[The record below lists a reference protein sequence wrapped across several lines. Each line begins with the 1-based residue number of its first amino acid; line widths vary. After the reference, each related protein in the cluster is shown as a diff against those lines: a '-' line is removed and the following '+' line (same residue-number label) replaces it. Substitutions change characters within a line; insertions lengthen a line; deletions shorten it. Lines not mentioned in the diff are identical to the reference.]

1 VTRSKTGDLSA
12 FEELVRRY
20 ENKVFT
26 VIYRFVG
33 NWADVNDLAQETFIR
48 VYQSL
53 PNFRQES
60 GFATWLYSI
69 AANICRD
76 ELRKKRR
83 RPKISLDEITASSDL
98 LPSFEAGPDCLENRL
113 EQCELQDA
121 VQECLSTLPDE
132 YRLALVMREI
142 QGLSY
147 REIAVVLGCSTGTV
161 KSRLSRARLAFK
173 QEVTAKRELFQLL
186 LRLEDKG
193 G

>member
-1 VTRSKTGDLSA
+1 MTRSKTGDLGA
-12 FEELVRRY
+12 FEELVHRY
-20 ENKVFT
+20 ENKVFNI
-26 VIYRFVG
+26 IYRFVG
-33 NWADVNDLAQETFIR
+33 NWADVDDLAQETFIR

-76 ELRKKRR
+76 ELRKKRK
-83 RPKISLDEITASSDL
+83 RPKISLDETTASADL
-98 LPSFEAGPDCLENRL
+98 LPSSEIDPDCLENRF

-121 VQECLSTLPDE
+121 VQECLLTLPDKF
-132 YRLALVMREI
+132 RLALVMREI

-147 REIAVVLGCSTGTV
+147 GEIAVALGCSKGTV

-173 QEVTAKRELFQLL
+173 KEVMARRELFQLL
-186 LRLEDKG
+186 LRLEGKG